1 MSAMPNTGRIWV
13 VFVGLTLVGLGVFAR
28 ILMIQTVE
36 HEQWADRGEEFS
48 ASVRTIAPAR
58 GQILAEDGS
67 LLATSVPVYDL
78 RWDAKCEGM
87 RWDMYDAYVDSL
99 CLELGQALG
108 KQPSAL
114 KSKFDNAIERG
125 HRGALIARNIPFTAF
140 QSLRNLPFVK
150 LGRYKSG
157 LVFERKENRRRPFG
171 KLAARTVGID
181 REHQR
186 VGLERAWNDEL
197 AGVEGQQLSRK
208 VAGNQWM
215 PVTDEFLVDP
225 VEGLDVVT
233 SLDLHL
239 QDVATNAL
247 EQQLRRHDA
256 AWGTV
261 IVSEVSTGF
270 IQAIANLT
278 RHEVGENAIEYW
290 EDFNHAIGT
299 AVEPGS
305 TFKLATLMAC
315 MEEGMAPTD
324 SVDTGDG
331 QIYFHGKRMR
341 DSNHKDGGHGSI
353 PLTKVFEVSSNVG
366 SALAVKETFGGQPQA
381 FLDRLKTIGV
391 TEKTGLRYVGEAE
404 PKVKTS
410 TEDRG
415 WTGLSLTQMAIGYE
429 VTQTPLQTLALYNAV
444 ANNGRMMRPQLVR
457 GLQKGSDFVKTYEP
471 FVLNPR
477 VCNANTLTACKSM
490 MEAVCDPEGEGT
502 AQRLFDDKP
511 YTVAGKT
518 GTARIATRNGYE
530 QGRYRASFAGYF
542 PADNPRY
549 SCIVVIAD
557 TKSGSY
563 YGSTIAAPVFRE
575 VADLIYA
582 TDPAFHT
589 LSRGPLAE
597 TQSLPASKDGDRKS
611 LETLYAA
618 MGMAHSEGL
627 TTDWVKVETGDNE
640 AQLNPLE
647 LQESEVPDVRGMGL
661 RDALYLLENAGL
673 KVDYQGMG
681 TVKSQSIAPGTPL
694 RNELTTIQLRL
705 S

>member
-366 SALAVKETFGGQPQA
+366 SALAVKETFGEQPQA

>member
-13 VFVGLTLVGLGVFAR
+13 VFVVMTLVGMGVFAR
-28 ILMIQTVE
+28 ILTIQTVE
-36 HEQWADRGEEFS
+36 HEQWEDRGEEFS
-48 ASVRTIAPAR
+48 ASVRTIVPAR

-108 KQPSAL
+108 KQPTDL
-114 KSKFDNAIERG
+114 KSKFDNAIHRG

-140 QSLRNLPFVK
+140 QSLRDLPFVK

-278 RHEVGENAIEYW
+278 RHEVGENTIEYW

-341 DSNHKDGGHGSI
+341 DSNHKDGGHGTI

-366 SALAVKETFGGQPQA
+366 SALAVRETFGEQPQA
-381 FLDRLKTIGV
+381 FLDRLKAISV
-391 TEKTGLRYVGEAE
+391 TDKTGLRYVGEAE

-410 TEDRG
+410 VEDRG

-444 ANNGRMMRPQLVR
+444 ANNGRMMRPQLVV
-457 GLQKGSDFVKTYEP
+457 GLQKGSDLVKTYEP

-477 VCNANTLTACKSM
+477 VCNSATLAACKDM
-490 MEAVCDPEGEGT
+490 MEAVCDPQGEGT
-502 AQRLFDDKP
+502 AQRLFADKP

-542 PADNPRY
+542 PSDNPRY

-611 LETLYAA
+611 LETLYASL
-618 MGMAHSEGL
+618 GMKHSEGV
-627 TTDWVKVETGDNE
+627 TTDWVKVDTEDDE
-640 AQLNPLE
+640 AQLQAMD

-694 RNELTTIQLRL
+694 QKEVTTIQLRL

>member
-1 MSAMPNTGRIWV
+1 M
-13 VFVGLTLVGLGVFAR
+13 
-28 ILMIQTVE
+28 
-36 HEQWADRGEEFS
+36 
-48 ASVRTIAPAR
+48 RTIAPAR

-366 SALAVKETFGGQPQA
+366 SALAVKETFGEQPQA

>member
-366 SALAVKETFGGQPQA
+366 SALAVKETFGEQPQA

-410 TEDRG
+410 TEHRG

-518 GTARIATRNGYE
+518 GT
-530 QGRYRASFAGYF
+530 
-542 PADNPRY
+542 
-549 SCIVVIAD
+549 V
-557 TKSGSY
+557 
-563 YGSTIAAPVFRE
+563 
-575 VADLIYA
+575 
-582 TDPAFHT
+582 
-589 LSRGPLAE
+589 
-597 TQSLPASKDGDRKS
+597 
-611 LETLYAA
+611 
-618 MGMAHSEGL
+618 
-627 TTDWVKVETGDNE
+627 
-640 AQLNPLE
+640 
-647 LQESEVPDVRGMGL
+647 
-661 RDALYLLENAGL
+661 
-673 KVDYQGMG
+673 
-681 TVKSQSIAPGTPL
+681 
-694 RNELTTIQLRL
+694 
-705 S
+705 